1 MSCIMLSKK
10 KTKVRLDM
18 SRQYLVKVIRPA
30 KTTISPISPLND
42 EHEKIYCEPPP
53 VWAAQ
58 LIKQVH
64 DLQNQVEQL
73 QEEVKTLRKIS
84 VKPCSSCGESED
96 KDADT
101 LEALKLST
109 IPAKM
114 GSAALAKTFSV
125 DIKNEALVSGEHT
138 AETENTTGVEQRI
151 LVPSVADG
159 SVKDD
164 PEKRKLMAEYDYI
177 NMQIMAN
184 QTAIDDALVYVKT
197 LKQVDEASA
206 AEHHSQ
212 IMELVV
218 SVNQEK
224 EKRASAL
231 AVLIVYCCLFKQKRW
246 RLKKS
251 SNSFWLA
258 FCKMTTRSKNWLKSY
273 WQNASV
279 AQATTSGVLS
289 KRVLS
294 VEAFRRE
301 RLERSSV
308 SHLTPSPTKA
318 IPIPLY
324 PGESQQQYSYKFEQ
338 WLMKK
343 HIHLESVQRDPKHER
358 KLWLAFA
365 FNTLNPST
373 TERVAPHNATTKSN
387 GDSDR
392 KFDTYTTSSV
402 SINEYMQQMKG
413 PKQNRRTN
421 GKLAKIP
428 MPLFSGETMDD
439 YEHELGRWLHHRQP
453 SVLSLRFKPLKERL
467 YRHQFANQRVLNRTA
482 SVSAKELHTQE
493 TRPQSLLPKAK
504 SDVQEANEPTGS
516 RDQAKH
522 NATKA
527 TSSTELAAK
536 TSLSQKIPEIK
547 AAERAV
553 QARVDEDS
561 KMRHLTEAYNHLNIQ
576 ISMNETAIDDG
587 LDCIKAIKD
596 VDEATAMEQHSQV
609 MELVVLINKE
619 KEKRASALAA
629 LIVY

>member
-1 MSCIMLSKK
+1 MFDRWTKKPAGRVQASKAIPVPLLDGETLLQYTRKFERWLLTKHETFASLRGDPSRERGFWFSFAHIRADTCGNMVVGSKVVSLKRDAKELEPFYESSSDNSNKRLRYSESPSNDREKSSSQSLERRSEWGNTTRANPTKSRDNELHHVVKEEDESSSRYESAISCQSDVRQKKRHHKDSLEEGEVSPKQTQKKLATRIKVPVSAQEALKFPKADVQRPLETYWHHEIQPIELQFETKIEIRSHNTKPGKSCITS
-10 KTKVRLDM
+10 
-18 SRQYLVKVIRPA
+18 RPA

-231 AVLIVYCCLFKQKRW
+231 AVLIVYCWSERHEQLQSMLDKDAIASTCSTVKHEKWAAISSQIEEKDAKM
-246 RLKKS
+246 KKLEAQLNDEFQAVKAS
-251 SNSFWLA
+251 HIESDSV
-258 FCKMTTRSKNWLKSY
+258 RHLKSL
-273 WQNASV
+273 QAEKV
-279 AQATTSGVLS
+279 A
-289 KRVLS
+289 
-294 VEAFRRE
+294 
-301 RLERSSV
+301 LE
-308 SHLTPSPTKA
+308 
-318 IPIPLY
+318 
-324 PGESQQQYSYKFEQ
+324 EEQQQLLVSFLQDDDEIQK
-338 WLMKK
+338 LVKK
-343 HIHLESVQRDPKHER
+343 LLAER
-358 KLWLAFA
+358 KCRLV
-365 FNTLNPST
+365 ST
-373 TERVAPHNATTKSN
+373 T
-387 GDSDR
+387 
-392 KFDTYTTSSV
+392 
-402 SINEYMQQMKG
+402 
-413 PKQNRRTN
+413 
-421 GKLAKIP
+421 
-428 MPLFSGETMDD
+428 
-439 YEHELGRWLHHRQP
+439 
-453 SVLSLRFKPLKERL
+453 
-467 YRHQFANQRVLNRTA
+467 
-482 SVSAKELHTQE
+482 
-493 TRPQSLLPKAK
+493 
-504 SDVQEANEPTGS
+504 
-516 RDQAKH
+516 
-522 NATKA
+522 
-527 TSSTELAAK
+527 
-536 TSLSQKIPEIK
+536 
-547 AAERAV
+547 
-553 QARVDEDS
+553 
-561 KMRHLTEAYNHLNIQ
+561 
-576 ISMNETAIDDG
+576 
-587 LDCIKAIKD
+587 
-596 VDEATAMEQHSQV
+596 
-609 MELVVLINKE
+609 
-619 KEKRASALAA
+619 
-629 LIVY
+629 